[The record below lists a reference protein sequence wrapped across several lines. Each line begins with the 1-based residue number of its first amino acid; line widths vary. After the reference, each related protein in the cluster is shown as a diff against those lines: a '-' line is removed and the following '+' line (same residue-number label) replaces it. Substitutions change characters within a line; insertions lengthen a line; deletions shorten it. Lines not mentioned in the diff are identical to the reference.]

1 MQNINELV
9 RQAGLMQ
16 NKIANLQREMGDRTI
31 EATSGGGM
39 VKVIANC
46 KQDIKSIEIDPKV
59 IESGD
64 IEMIQDLIL
73 TAVNEAIRISRNT
86 MEKEISAITGGMQ
99 IPGIL

>member
-16 NKIANLQREMGDRTI
+16 SKIANLQKEMASRTV

-39 VKVIANC
+39 VKVIATC

-64 IEMIQDLIL
+64 IEMMQDLIL

-86 MEKEISAITGGMQ
+86 MEKEISVITGGMQ
-99 IPGIL
+99 LPGIL

>member
-1 MQNINELV
+1 MQNMNELV

-31 EATSGGGM
+31 EATSGGRM

-99 IPGIL
+99 LPGIL

>member
-1 MQNINELV
+1 MQNMNELV

-64 IEMIQDLIL
+64 IEMMQDLII
-73 TAVNEAIRISRNT
+73 TEG
-86 MEKEISAITGGMQ
+86 KEERR
-99 IPGIL
+99 GIETK

>member
-1 MQNINELV
+1 MQNMNELV

-16 NKIANLQREMGDRTI
+16 NKIANLQKEMANRTV

-64 IEMIQDLIL
+64 IEMMQDLIL

-86 MEKEISAITGGMQ
+86 MEKEISVITGGMQ
-99 IPGIL
+99 LPGIL

>member
-1 MQNINELV
+1 MQNMNELV

-16 NKIANLQREMGDRTI
+16 NKIANLQREMSDRII

-39 VKVIANC
+39 VKVIVNC

-86 MEKEISAITGGMQ
+86 MEKEISAITGGIQ
-99 IPGIL
+99 LPGIL

>member
-1 MQNINELV
+1 MQNMNELV

-64 IEMIQDLIL
+64 IEMMQDLIL

-99 IPGIL
+99 LPGIL

>member
-1 MQNINELV
+1 MQNMNELV

-16 NKIANLQREMGDRTI
+16 NRIANLQKEMANRTI

-64 IEMIQDLIL
+64 IEMMQDLIL

-86 MEKEISAITGGMQ
+86 MEKEISVITGGMQ
-99 IPGIL
+99 LPSIL

>member
-1 MQNINELV
+1 MQNMNELV

-86 MEKEISAITGGMQ
+86 MEKEISAIAGGMQ
-99 IPGIL
+99 LPGIL

>member
-1 MQNINELV
+1 MQNMNELV

-99 IPGIL
+99 LPGIL

>member
-1 MQNINELV
+1 MQNMNELV

-16 NKIANLQREMGDRTI
+16 NKIANLQKEMANRTV

-64 IEMIQDLIL
+64 IEMMQDLIL

-86 MEKEISAITGGMQ
+86 MEKEISVITGGMQ
-99 IPGIL
+99 LPGIF